1 MQNKGKIKYIIT
13 KEGITFTLGS
23 KVKTIH
29 RDNELYEGLISLI
42 KEKNL
47 NPLNSLVFPVKEVAK
62 KYAEHIREKDG
73 KFYLKGQNKPVP
85 RALEIKIM
93 EFSKEDEKLQPLIN
107 FWNNLKL
114 NPSKISIEELYT
126 FLEKNHHPIT
136 EDGRF
141 LAYKK
146 VQVLRDKND
155 KHSFMSQS
163 EVDDL
168 IKTGK
173 IYDHKWVDGYTGTF
187 DNSKGKIVKMER
199 KKVNPDRTVDCS
211 NGLHVASFS
220 YSFSYPGTLHIEV
233 LVHPKDVVSVP
244 EYDNH
249 MKMRV
254 CQYKSVG
261 VYRDE
266 KQISSSVVKRTTP
279 TTSKFKTKEEL
290 TGMKAKEIAQYAST
304 IGMKM
309 KVTPSVLKNKASL
322 ISRVEK
328 YIKTV

>member
-23 KVKTIH
+23 KIKTIH
-29 RDNELYEGLISLI
+29 KDNPLYEGLIALI
-42 KEKNL
+42 KAKNL

-62 KYAEHIREKDG
+62 KYSEHIKEKDG

-85 RALEIKIM
+85 RALGIKIM

-114 NPSKISIEELYT
+114 NPSKVSIEELYT

-146 VQVLRDKND
+146 VQVLRNRND
-155 KHSFMSQS
+155 KQSFMSQS

-173 IYDHKWVDGYTGTF
+173 IHDYKWVDGYTGTL

-199 KKVNPDRTVDCS
+199 KKVDPNRTVDCS

-244 EYDNH
+244 EYEGH
-249 MKMRV
+249 TKMRV
-254 CQYKSVG
+254 CQYQSLGIYKDS
-261 VYRDE
+261 
-266 KQISSSVVKRTTP
+266 KQISSSVVRRSTPVTT
-279 TTSKFKTKEEL
+279 KYKTKNEL
-290 TGMKAKEIAQYAST
+290 SEMKAKEIAQYALS
-304 IGMKM
+304 IGMKL
-309 KVTPSVLKNKASL
+309 KVSPSLLKSKSSL

-328 YIKTV
+328 YIKSV